1 VERMAEMA
9 RLNPFWDGKRM
20 GKPADFSGKSVEN
33 SWGNY
38 GKRMEMIK

>member
-1 VERMAEMA
+1 MAEMA

-33 SWGNY
+33 S
-38 GKRMEMIK
+38 GKSVKTLEKV